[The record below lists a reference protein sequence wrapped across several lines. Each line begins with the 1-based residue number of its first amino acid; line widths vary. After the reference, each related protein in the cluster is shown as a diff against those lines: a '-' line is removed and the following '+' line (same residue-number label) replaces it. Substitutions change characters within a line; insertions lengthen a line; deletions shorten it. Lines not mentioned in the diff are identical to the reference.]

1 MYIITAFICSETGV
15 NGLQSINQGG
25 CKGLSQRSNLLINQG
40 GWNIYHSGP
49 ACESIKRVVKVCY
62 IGPACESIKRVIKVC
77 YIGPACE
84 SIKTVIK
91 VCYSGNS
98 GFDTSK
104 EFHLAIAVN
113 YIWISYWILR
123 FK

>member
-1 MYIITAFICSETGV
+1 MYIITVFICSETDGV

-40 GWNIYHSGP
+40 GWNIYHS
-49 ACESIKRVVKVCY
+49 
-62 IGPACESIKRVIKVC
+62 GPACESIKRVIKVC